1 MSDALFGFCQFE
13 FPWLLGP
20 APGRYVLRE
29 QMGEA
34 PGHVLVV
41 AELGAPQRRRLR
53 RRRPRRTGPEPDPEP
68 VATGRA
74 TVVDAQSLGDDG
86 DAARWLAG
94 SDLEELADAAIVRLG
109 GAVHAHRLAAADPAV
124 PMVTRRSALVTRV
137 GFGPGEEVAD
147 GRWTEARTVPPTH
160 PGRRG
165 RSAMAAQERLAALLG
180 GRDAALACE
189 ELTLRARSDVD
200 AGREREAALQVRV
213 ALEAALAE
221 LPAYAGS
228 GTLEERLGHL
238 DGSHEGIAAAAQAA
252 LSGGLTPEQLEH
264 VILTLRRLE
273 AALRAVAA
281 GL

>member
-53 RRRPRRTGPEPDPEP
+53 GRRPRRAGPEPDPEP

-74 TVVDAQSLGDDG
+74 TVVDAQPLGHDG

-94 SDLEELADAAIVRLG
+94 SDLGELADAAIVRLG
-109 GAVHAHRLAAADPAV
+109 GAVHAHRLATADPAV

-147 GRWTEARTVPPTH
+147 GHWTEARTVPPTH

-165 RSAMAAQERLAALLG
+165 RRAMAAQERLAALLG

-228 GTLEERLGHL
+228 GTLEERLRHL
-238 DGSHEGIAAAAQAA
+238 GGSHEGVAAAAQAA

>member
-20 APGRYVLRE
+20 APGRYLVRE

-41 AELGAPQRRRLR
+41 AELRAPSDRRLR
-53 RRRPRRTGPEPDPEP
+53 GRRPRRAGREPPPEP
-68 VATGRA
+68 VATARA
-74 TVVDAQSLGDDG
+74 TVVDAHPLGDEG

-94 SDLEELADAAIVRLG
+94 SDLGEVADAAILRLG
-109 GAVHAHRLAAADPAV
+109 AAVHAHRLAAADPAV

-147 GRWTEARTVPPTH
+147 GRWTEARTVPLPR
-160 PGRRG
+160 PRRRG
-165 RSAMAAQERLAALLG
+165 GGAVGAHERLAALLG

-200 AGREREAALQVRV
+200 AGREREAALQLRA
-213 ALEAALAE
+213 ALAAALAE
-221 LPAYAGS
+221 LPAYVERR
-228 GTLEERLGHL
+228 TIEERLGHL
-238 DGSHEGIAAAAQAA
+238 TAAREGVDGAAQAA
-252 LSGGLTPEQLEH
+252 LTGGLSPGQLEH
-264 VILTLRRLE
+264 VTVTLRRLE
-273 AALRAVAA
+273 AALRALAA
-281 GL
+281 DR